1 MKFAICQIP
10 LFDRHVVAVMD
21 CTEQEALLKFTDYTR
36 ENTGEYADL
45 ELLENAKGWCQVSGG
60 DVYVWAKDSVAV
72 LFHELV
78 HAAFALCRQID
89 LSLDEELIARLVA
102 YMKLHLVDPMT
113 AVEMDTALIADS
125 ALSSVRLMPSSY
137 IKSFGESSILGGGN
151 ERNNQKESFD
161 HRQ

>member
-10 LFDRHVVAVMD
+10 LFDRHVVAAMD

-36 ENTGEYADL
+36 ENTGEYVDL

-78 HAAFALCRQID
+78 HAAFALCRQIA

-102 YMKLHLVDPMT
+102 YMKLHLVDKLYYPETTGTDLEAGKAILKGHSLAEGMAT
-113 AVEMDTALIADS
+113 FL
-125 ALSSVRLMPSSY
+125 
-137 IKSFGESSILGGGN
+137 GE
-151 ERNNQKESFD
+151 K
-161 HRQ
+161 